1 MALIYHLKYYWGGTG
16 LDWNAI
22 LIGKREKKYAEFRSM
37 EETVRSERS
46 YGKGEKHKE
55 KNEDNEG
62 RGIYTELGQR

>member
-1 MALIYHLKYYWGGTG
+1 
-16 LDWNAI
+16 
-22 LIGKREKKYAEFRSM
+22 M

-62 RGIYTELGQR
+62 RGIYTELRQR